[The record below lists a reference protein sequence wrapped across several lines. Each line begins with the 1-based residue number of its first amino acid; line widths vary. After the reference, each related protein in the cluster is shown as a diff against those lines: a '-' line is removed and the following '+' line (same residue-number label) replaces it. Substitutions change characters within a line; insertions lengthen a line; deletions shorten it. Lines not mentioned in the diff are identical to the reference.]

1 MAQFASSPEWQTTL
15 RTLIPLQ
22 DDVQRYKD
30 VYLTAF
36 FKISEKEMLFDVITQ
51 NFDATVMSQLIDRF
65 PVGKVFNVL
74 GVGIGEGKH
83 ELYFLEGLGKDCN
96 RLSFT
101 AVEPSSAMLQAFER
115 NVATSGVSEKT
126 TLQLLACTLSQFF
139 NSRTPIDT
147 KFKLISAI
155 HSIYYTGDLEITF
168 HQLTSLLHDNGVLI
182 IVVSDSNLP
191 ITTNFCLKTLTG
203 VKEELM
209 ITAQRVIMLAKRH
222 GFEVQKISIPLSL
235 DVTELF
241 DESSE
246 FGSKLLDFLTSTS
259 HFRRSVPSKISSAV
273 TSFYRSLAKESEK
286 GRFELSAD
294 NAMLIIKK
302 GCYFHN
308 WFGLVR
314 EDILSFGFVT
324 VGIVLSNLKGTKGN
338 ICML

>member
-22 DDVQRYKD
+22 DDVERYKD

-51 NFDATVMSQLIDRF
+51 NFDATVRSQLIDSF
-65 PVGKVFNVL
+65 PAGKVFNVL

-83 ELYFLEGLGKDCN
+83 ELYFLEDIGKDGN

-101 AVEPSSAMLQAFER
+101 AVEPSSAMLQTFER
-115 NVATSGVSEKT
+115 N
-126 TLQLLACTLSQFF
+126 LAIVPV
-139 NSRTPIDT
+139 RMHIGT
-147 KFKLISAI
+147 KFQLISAI

-168 HQLTSLLHDNGVLI
+168 HQLTSLLHDNGLLI

-191 ITTNFCLKTLTG
+191 ITTNFDLKTLAG
-203 VKEELM
+203 VKEESM

-222 GFEVQKISIPLSL
+222 GFEVQKIPIHLSL
-235 DVTELF
+235 DVTEMF

-259 HFRRSVPSKISSAV
+259 YFRRSVPSKISSAV
-273 TSFYRSLAKESEK
+273 TSFFRSLAKESGK
-286 GRFELSAD
+286 GRFELLAD

-302 GCYFHN
+302 
-308 WFGLVR
+308 R
-314 EDILSFGFVT
+314 T
-324 VGIVLSNLKGTKGN
+324 
-338 ICML
+338 M